1 MFVRIRPAP
10 GTQEAL
16 TAESAGPV
24 AAAGRDLSKIFLA
37 AFAVGGI
44 ATTIKSFV
52 TAATTHQAAFA
63 VLDQTTKDAGASN
76 ELFGQSIETLLEKES
91 RLKGFTDEDLAS
103 SFVRLVSATKNSE
116 EAFKDLG
123 LAEDVAR
130 ARHIDLANAALAIS
144 KAEQG
149 SATALQRL
157 GIVVHP
163 VTAAVD
169 DLKTAHENAII
180 SGAKFND
187 AQKEIYNQALLNAAV
202 QDKEATRLQ
211 VLGTLQQRFGG
222 DAAVFA
228 QTASGQFARLQADFH
243 QFEVSVGT
251 GLLSGLAS
259 ASEAVGA
266 FFTRAENDQGL
277 RQGISGGLNDIKD
290 VAETVGPPL
299 LEIAKDALAVAKA
312 IGAPEIIAGVAAY
325 KAFGIVQGA
334 VASGQALYARAVA
347 AGRGE
352 VVAATSAQEK
362 QTSAIAANATAIQAQ
377 ATEATSAETRFA
389 EAVAASTAAI
399 DAQTAALERLAEAG
413 TQVESVSQVS
423 RLPLAG
429 GVSTV
434 AASPAAATVVAT
446 EAATPAVAQESA
458 ALVVDETATEGVT
471 TATVAAA
478 AAQATYTETLLA
490 GAPALAEI
498 AAGNT
503 AVAGALAKVDA
514 ARATSIAA
522 SAEASGAAETEA
534 AALARLTAAD
544 GVAAAAAIRLGL
556 ATQAT
561 AGYFAETAT
570 AAELAAV
577 AEESAAGGGLL
588 SGIGS
593 LGLAAIGGAAG
604 AAAIGVGV
612 LAAGIYELVTAEDV
626 GTEATHGLE
635 HAVGDLNS
643 AIHSDAV
650 DKLTL
655 AQARLTLRQD
665 EAALSASNA
674 AHNSVEY
681 QQLLLNVANDSLR
694 VSDAQDALKDS
705 LATTTGDFEK
715 QRQKVQQLIDA
726 DQILAQSATGANRRR
741 GPAPADQPAQLQR
754 IEATDFAE
762 GIQQTIDTSKDL
774 SPILLHNYQLL
785 EQFAEVFG
793 KVPPTKTW
801 NLILNN
807 KDATITLANIV
818 REVDGL
824 APITAAAG
832 AAAGAATIN
841 SFNQA
846 TLAGAS
852 QFDLGPAVSIPF
864 SLLPQ
869 EIGPYATIVGQD
881 LGGGLI
887 GGIVSA
893 VTQGGTAIANATA
906 AAIAL
911 AQQSA
916 AEALAKQ
923 QLNAQIDPLKQDVSG
938 YQTDLANLA
947 QQAQDTAT
955 QGAQALSQAID
966 QAKQNLN
973 SIGQSI
979 ADSLFQYIDKPLQD
993 AATRISDAQAKLSLL
1008 GDKQSLKNLGEE
1020 VILPGDKRLS
1030 SDPQKAVAQLEALQ
1044 KTKNS
1049 PALDA
1054 YILQFRSL
1062 ALQVEGDKN
1071 TVQTNAANLVKTAA
1085 ESRLAN
1091 LTDLFNTHRISQAT
1105 LERDVT
1111 ALLEHNGLTAKTA
1124 RARGAAF
1131 ADTLQGE
1138 LTGLSQQ
1145 ASAIN
1150 AVPTQAG
1157 SGLIPSITRP
1167 IDTLN
1172 ATQKQLASDA
1182 AQQRTD
1188 QLNVS
1193 KDQTKILKDIHS
1205 SQKSVAATNSLLH
1218 NPAARAK
1225 RAAELV
1231 GTGR

>member
-1 MFVRIRPAP
+1 VPDVGELFVRIRPAP
-10 GTQEAL
+10 GTQAAL
-16 TAESAGPV
+16 TSEASGPV
-24 AAAGRDLSKIFLA
+24 AAAGRDLSKVFLA

-44 ATTIKSFV
+44 ATTIKSVV
-52 TAATTHQAAFA
+52 TAATEHQSAFA
-63 VLDQTTKDAGASN
+63 VLNQTTKDAGASN
-76 ELFGQSIETLLEKES
+76 TLFGQSIETLLEKES
-91 RLKGFTDEDLAS
+91 RLKGFTDEELAS
-103 SFVRLVSATKNSE
+103 SFVRLVSATKNSQQ
-116 EAFKDLG
+116 AFKDLG

-169 DLKTAHENAII
+169 QLKTAHENEVIA
-180 SGAKFND
+180 GAKFND
-187 AQKEIYNQALLNAAV
+187 AQKQIYQQALLNAAV

-211 VLGTLQQRFGG
+211 VLSTLQQRFGG

-243 QFEVSVGT
+243 QFEVSIGT

-259 ASEAVGA
+259 ASEALGS
-266 FFTRAENDQGL
+266 FFTRAENNQGL
-277 RQGISGGLNDIKD
+277 RQGISGGLNEIKD

-325 KAFGIVQGA
+325 KAFGAIQGA

-352 VVAATSAQEK
+352 VVAETSAEEK
-362 QTSAIAANATAIQAQ
+362 HSAVIAANTAALQEQATAATTSQA
-377 ATEATSAETRFA
+377 SFV
-389 EAVAASTAAI
+389 EAVNAGTVAI
-399 DAQTAALERLAEAG
+399 NEQTAALVRLGEAS
-413 TQVESVSQVS
+413 TQVGATEVGATI
-423 RLPLAG
+423 LPLTQ

-434 AASPAAATVVAT
+434 AP
-446 EAATPAVAQESA
+446 VAQASAPEIVQETA
-458 ALVVDETATEGVT
+458 ALAAEQKATQGVT
-471 TATVAAA
+471 AANVGLGA
-478 AAQATYTETLLA
+478 AFAKLD
-490 GAPALAEI
+490 AER
-498 AAGNT
+498 AAN
-503 AVAGALAKVDA
+503 
-514 ARATSIAA
+514 IAA
-522 SAEASGAAETEA
+522 SAETTTAATGET
-534 AALARLTAAD
+534 AALARLTEAD
-544 GVAAAAAIRLGL
+544 TLAAAAAVRLGI

-561 AGYFAETAT
+561 AAYFGEAAIAADVAA
-570 AAELAAV
+570 AAEERAALAASSGAV
-577 AEESAAGGGLL
+577 AGAGRLA
-588 SGIGS
+588 
-593 LGLAAIGGAAG
+593 LAAIGGTAG
-604 AAAIGVGV
+604 AAAIGVGL
-612 LAAGIYELVTAEDV
+612 LAAGVYKLVTAEDV
-626 GTEATHGLE
+626 GTEATHALE

-643 AIHSDAV
+643 ALHSDAV
-650 DKLTL
+650 DKLSL

-665 EAALSASNA
+665 EAALSASHA

-681 QQLLLNVANDSLR
+681 QQLLLNVANDSLG
-694 VSDAQDALKDS
+694 VTDAQNALRDS
-705 LATTTGDFEK
+705 LAATTADFEK
-715 QRQKVQQLIDA
+715 QREKVQQLIDA
-726 DQILAQSATGANRRR
+726 DKILALVDTGASRRR
-741 GPAPADQPAQLQR
+741 GPAPADEPAQVQR
-754 IEATDFAE
+754 IQATDFVE
-762 GIQQTIDTSKDL
+762 GIQKTIDTSKDL

-807 KDATITLANIV
+807 KDATISLTNIV
-818 REVDGL
+818 REVEGL
-824 APITAAAG
+824 PPITAAAG

-841 SFNQA
+841 AFNQA

-852 QFDLGPAVSIPF
+852 QFDLGPAVSVPF

-869 EIGPYATIVGQD
+869 EIGPYAASVGAD

-887 GGIVSA
+887 GGIVGA
-893 VTQGGTAIANATA
+893 VQQGGDAIAA
-906 AAIAL
+906 AAAQAL
-911 AQQSA
+911 SIAQQQA
-916 AEALAKQ
+916 ADALAKQ
-923 QLNAQIDPLKQDVSG
+923 QLHAQIDPLKQNVAG

-955 QGAQALSQAID
+955 QGAQALAQAID
-966 QAKQNLN
+966 QAKQNLT

-979 ADSLFQYIDKPLQD
+979 ANTLFQYIDKPLQD
-993 AATRISDAQAKLSLL
+993 AATRISDAQAKLTLL
-1008 GDKQSLKNLGEE
+1008 GDKQSLARLGEE
-1020 VILPGDKRLS
+1020 VILPGDRRLS
-1030 SDPQKAVAQLEALQ
+1030 ADPQKAIAQLEALQ

-1054 YILQFRSL
+1054 YVLQFRSL

-1124 RARGAAF
+1124 RKRGAAF

-1145 ASAIN
+1145 ASAIG
-1150 AVPTQAG
+1150 AVPSQAG

-1182 AQQRTD
+1182 AQQRKD
-1188 QLNVS
+1188 QLAAT
-1193 KDQTKILKDIHS
+1193 KDQTKILHDIHS
-1205 SQKSVAATNSLLH
+1205 SQTAKTATDSLSH
-1218 NPAARAK
+1218 NPGLRTK
-1225 RAAELV
+1225 RAVDLV
-1231 GTGR
+1231 GVGSH